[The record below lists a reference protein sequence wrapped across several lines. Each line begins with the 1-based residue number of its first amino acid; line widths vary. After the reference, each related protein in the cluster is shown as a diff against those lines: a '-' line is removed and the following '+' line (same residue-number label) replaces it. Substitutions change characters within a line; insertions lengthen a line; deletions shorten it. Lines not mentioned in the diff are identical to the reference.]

1 MSRNYYNKNLTE
13 LELGNIEFYINNRK
27 NFTTIGKILN
37 KDESTIRKEVKKY
50 SSYFGETR
58 KCSNCLNKDN
68 YHQKYLCDNLI
79 DDVKCFQCKYCYR
92 AVKFCTNYMANIVCD
107 LLKKNHQVC
116 NGCEF
121 LDFDLLEKSIHS
133 DINKRMEIHYTETY
147 ASYQKPHI
155 ENNHILLRW

>member
-1 MSRNYYNKNLTE
+1 MSHNYYNKNLTK

-79 DDVKCFQCKYCYR
+79 DDVKCFQCKYCYK
-92 AVKFCTNYMANIVCD
+92 AVKFCTNYKVNIDCD
-107 LLKKNHQVC
+107 LLKKKSS
-116 NGCEF
+116 
-121 LDFDLLEKSIHS
+121 DL
-133 DINKRMEIHYTETY
+133 
-147 ASYQKPHI
+147 
-155 ENNHILLRW
+155 

>member
-13 LELGNIEFYINNRK
+13 LELGNIEFYLNNRK

-37 KDESTIRKEVKKY
+37 KDESTIRKQVKKY

-121 LDFDLLEKSIHS
+121 LDFDLLEKSIHNN
-133 DINKRMEIHYTETY
+133 INKRMEIHYTETY
-147 ASYQKPHI
+147 ASYQKPH
-155 ENNHILLRW
+155 NHILLRW

>member
-1 MSRNYYNKNLTE
+1 MLSVLNV
-13 LELGNIEFYINNRK
+13 NIVIKLLSFA
-27 NFTTIGKILN
+27 L
-37 KDESTIRKEVKKY
+37 TIRL
-50 SSYFGETR
+50 T
-58 KCSNCLNKDN
+58 
-68 YHQKYLCDNLI
+68 LI
-79 DDVKCFQCKYCYR
+79 VIYK
-92 AVKFCTNYMANIVCD
+92 
-107 LLKKNHQVC
+107 KKNHQVC